1 MSDHLCYL
9 RDSSEYIHGTVATPP
24 PDLCGTWKVPAWS
37 PDNVSD
43 AGFRDISYVH
53 HFLADLRISAKE
65 EEAQPERVCRL
76 LRMRRCHVFA
86 ACSCADA

>member
-37 PDNVSD
+37 PDHVSGGRDSNVVC
-43 AGFRDISYVH
+43 GFRDIMRYLI
-53 HFLADLRISAKE
+53 FDL
-65 EEAQPERVCRL
+65 
-76 LRMRRCHVFA
+76 HVPHT
-86 ACSCADA
+86 SI

>member
-43 AGFRDISYVH
+43 GRETNMVSGFRDMIAS
-53 HFLADLRISAKE
+53 LAKAASGARKLRPS
-65 EEAQPERVCRL
+65 
-76 LRMRRCHVFA
+76 H
-86 ACSCADA
+86 

>member
-37 PDNVSD
+37 PDHVSGGRDSNVVC
-43 AGFRDISYVH
+43 GFRDSFCYD
-53 HFLADLRISAKE
+53 LAEQLKPMTGFSKH
-65 EEAQPERVCRL
+65 RV
-76 LRMRRCHVFA
+76 V
-86 ACSCADA
+86 